1 MSTAFH
7 PQTDGQTEI
16 LNRVVEGYLRAF
28 TSLEQMNWAKL
39 LPTAAFAYNN
49 SMNHTLRM
57 SPFKALY
64 GFDPEFHVDIA
75 DDVPKGEIP
84 AAKDRIQKLHELR
97 RDLREQFIKAQERQ
111 IKYYNERHTPK
122 TFKRGS
128 LVKLSTRNLRLRDKK
143 LQPRFIGPFRIT
155 EVIGSQA
162 YRLAL
167 PQQYSRLH
175 DVFPIQLL
183 EEYYP
188 RDQQEPMPM
197 PELEDDPDEYEVEEI
212 RDKRMIKGKNHYLIK
227 WTGWPSEYN
236 QWVPEDDMN
245 APKLIQD
252 FEKTRK
258 RRRQR
263 IE

>member
-1 MSTAFH
+1 
-7 PQTDGQTEI
+7 
-16 LNRVVEGYLRAF
+16 
-28 TSLEQMNWAKL
+28 
-39 LPTAAFAYNN
+39 
-49 SMNHTLRM
+49 M

-64 GFDPEFHVDIA
+64 GYDPEFHVDIA
-75 DDVPKGEIP
+75 DDVPKGKIP
-84 AAKDRIQKLHELR
+84 AAKDRIRMLHELR
-97 RDLREQFIKAQERQ
+97 QGLRDQFIKAQERQ

-122 TFKRGS
+122 RFKRGS
-128 LVKLSTRNLRLRDKK
+128 LVKLSTRNLKLRDKK

-188 RDQQEPMPM
+188 RDQQELMPM
-197 PELEDDPDEYEVEEI
+197 PELEDDPDQYEVEEI
-212 RDKRMIKGKNHYLIK
+212 RDKRKVRGKIHYLIK
-227 WTGWPSEYN
+227 WAGWPSEYN

-245 APKLIQD
+245 APKSIQD
-252 FEKTRK
+252 YERTRK

-263 IE
+263 KE